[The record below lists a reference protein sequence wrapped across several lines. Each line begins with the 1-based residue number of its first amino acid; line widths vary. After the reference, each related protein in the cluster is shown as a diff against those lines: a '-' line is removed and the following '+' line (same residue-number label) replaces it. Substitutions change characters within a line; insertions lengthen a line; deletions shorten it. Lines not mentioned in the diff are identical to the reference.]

1 MNGGSGLRVPFVNM
15 AVHMQALCVE
25 AELEASWIW
34 TRWDSYFAARLL
46 LE

>member
-15 AVHMQALCVE
+15 AVHMQALYVE
-25 AELEASWIW
+25 AELGACWIW
-34 TRWDSYFAARLL
+34 MRSDPYFAARLL